1 MHLLTWNLLAPTASR
16 IRSRPGGALRL
27 PSCSFASFVLNAVLL
42 SFAVFASAA
51 HAFDHTHAAW
61 TALLK
66 KHVVVVDGGKA
77 SKVNYTGFAQD
88 RAPLKGY
95 LDSLANVPATEY
107 SGWKK
112 PEQLA
117 FLINA
122 YNGFTIEKILTRYP
136 DLKSIRDFGT
146 VFGNPWKDKFF
157 SLLGKPMTLDGIEQ
171 DTIRAPGAFDDPRI
185 HFAVN
190 CASIGCPMLR
200 EEAYVP
206 ERLDRQ
212 LEEQAERFLSDRSR
226 NRYGAGVLEV
236 SKIFDWYKRDF
247 TAGYRGI
254 ASVEQFLGKYAPLL
268 ADRPEDQKAIREARV
283 KVKHLDYDWSLNDAK
298 R

>member
-1 MHLLTWNLLAPTASR
+1 MHPLTWSPLEQAVNRARARL
-16 IRSRPGGALRL
+16 GHCMRL
-27 PSCSFASFVLNAVLL
+27 PSCSFASFVLKVLL
-42 SFAVFASAA
+42 LCCLLAASSAQ
-51 HAFDHTHAAW
+51 AFDHTHAAW

-66 KHVVVVDGGKA
+66 KHVVVIDGGKA
-77 SKVNYTGFAQD
+77 SKVDYTGFAQD
-88 RAPLKGY
+88 RTLLRGY
-95 LDSLANVPATEY
+95 LDSLSSVPASEY

-122 YNGFTIEKILTRYP
+122 YNGFTVEKILTRYP

-146 VFGNPWKDKFF
+146 VFGNPWKDRFF

-171 DTIRAPGAFDDPRI
+171 DTIRAPGAFDEPRT

-226 NRYGAGVLEV
+226 NRYAGGVLEV
-236 SKIFDWYKRDF
+236 SKIFDWYRKDF
-247 TAGYRGI
+247 TSGYRGI
-254 ASVEQFLGKYAPLL
+254 ASVEQFLGKYASLL
-268 ADRPEDQKAIREARV
+268 ADRPDDQKAIREARV

>member
-1 MHLLTWNLLAPTASR
+1 MKAFAVTPSTRRTGFLGVPLWPSVPSVLRALGFLLAVITT
-16 IRSRPGGALRL
+16 
-27 PSCSFASFVLNAVLL
+27 
-42 SFAVFASAA
+42 SAQ
-51 HAFDHTHAAW
+51 AFDHTHPAW
-61 TALLK
+61 TTLLK
-66 KHVVVVDGGKA
+66 KHVVVVEGGKA
-77 SKVNYTGFAQD
+77 SKANYAGFAQD
-88 RAPLKGY
+88 RSALKGY
-95 LDSLANVPATEY
+95 LDALSAVPAAEY
-107 SGWKK
+107 AGWKK

-122 YNGFTIEKILTRYP
+122 YNAFTVEKILTRYP
-136 DLKSIRDFGT
+136 DLKSIRDFGS

-157 SLLGKPMTLDGIEQ
+157 TLFGKPMTLDGIEQ

-226 NRYGAGVLEV
+226 NRYAGGSLEV
-236 SKIFDWYKRDF
+236 SKIFDWYRKDF
-247 TAGYRGI
+247 SSGYRGI
-254 ASVEQFLGKYAPLL
+254 ASVEQFFGKYGALL
-268 ADRPEDQKAIREARV
+268 ADRPDDQKSIRDGRV
-283 KVKHLDYDWSLNDAK
+283 KVRHLDYDWSLNDAK
-298 R
+298 RQGESP